1 MIVEWIW
8 SPDYGSGMKEKQ
20 RDDKEEGEREESEWE
35 TEKDRERWETMN
47 EREKLDMNKIL
58 I

>member
-1 MIVEWIW
+1 MR
-8 SPDYGSGMKEKQ
+8 EKL
-20 RDDKEEGEREESEWE
+20 RDDREEGEREESEWE

>member
-1 MIVEWIW
+1 MREKWI
-8 SPDYGSGMKEKQ
+8 
-20 RDDKEEGEREESEWE
+20 DDREEGEREESEWE

-47 EREKLDMNKIL
+47 EREKPDMSKVL